1 MVSISEIKASN
12 AQISKDTVP
21 QTAVFTGATD
31 GIGKATLTRL
41 ISTKVPVKVYVVGRN
56 GEKHKAF
63 LDRLRESN
71 KQAQLIWLEGQLSL
85 LAETKRLCDEIKA
98 HETIIDSLYM
108 SAGFITSGERV
119 GTSCIPTDP
128 ALIATN

>member
-1 MVSISEIKASN
+1 MVSISEVGASN
-12 AQISKDTVP
+12 ARITEDTAP

-41 ISTKVPVKVYVVGRN
+41 ISTKVPVRVYVIGRN

-71 KQAQLIWLEGQLSL
+71 KQAHIIWLEGQLSL
-85 LAETKRLCDEIKA
+85 LAETKRLCGEIKA
-98 HETIIDSLYM
+98 RETYIDSLCM

-119 GTSCIPTDP
+119 GTY
-128 ALIATN
+128 